1 MITWLSKHRCATLP
15 SSSCRARRGSETD
28 TPTRR
33 VPASLLRRALG
44 RFKLIPSQALQLFLL
59 FDTADSWRSLLL
71 NNLWAWS
78 ATGTGRRTLSG
89 SASGKIRRCGAKLYF
104 KPAKHLDDNGD
115 KCNPIPLDIQTHISK
130 TTTWC
135 WVWGNWGILI
145 RNSLKVV
152 SAKRSNVERVCDN
165 GENSL
170 LRLFIYKY
178 LGIINICIRQI

>member
-44 RFKLIPSQALQLFLL
+44 RFKLLPSQALQLFLL

-78 ATGTGRRTLSG
+78 ATGTGRRISSG
-89 SASGKIRRCGAKLYF
+89 SASGKIRRCDAKLYF
-104 KPAKHLDDNGD
+104 KPAKHLDVMTTTVTSAT
-115 KCNPIPLDIQTHISK
+115 LFQRDIQMHIPK
-130 TTTWC
+130 TRTWC
-135 WVWGNWGILI
+135 WVWGNWGILS
-145 RNSLKVV
+145 RN
-152 SAKRSNVERVCDN
+152 
-165 GENSL
+165 
-170 LRLFIYKY
+170 RLSCFCKKK
-178 LGIINICIRQI
+178 